1 MDESGKHIETEITAV
16 ACAYDPETETE
27 KTAHVIAVGWDKK
40 IHIWADEKEEE
51 VACNK
56 ILPRND

>member
-1 MDESGKHIETEITAV
+1 MDCEITGV
-16 ACAYDPETETE
+16 ACAFEPDAEIE
-27 KTAHVIAVGWDKK
+27 KMAHVIAVGWDKK

-51 VACNK
+51 VVCNK